1 MIYIGVLV
9 IYKYYT
15 DKNKLSE
22 IIDMKEAKE
31 VL

>member
-1 MIYIGVLV
+1 MLHIAILTN
-9 IYKYYT
+9 YKYYT

>member
-9 IYKYYT
+9 IYKYYL